1 MADLMHYS
9 PEDITILVAGFIP
22 ISGLIDGTFV
32 TISKDLAVFSTA
44 RTSDGQVARLY
55 SNDSTYTI
63 TITLQN
69 TAESNDIL
77 TKLWQVDEISQMGK
91 FPLMI
96 KDQLGT
102 SLFFSTTSWIESVPT
117 MEYSTNI
124 SDRVWVIRS
133 SQAVINFGANQER
146 SSAIQDLANIVASSL
161 PILEGLF

>member
-1 MADLMHYS
+1 M
-9 PEDITILVAGFIP
+9 
-22 ISGLIDGTFV
+22 
-32 TISKDLAVFSTA
+32 FSTA

>member
-1 MADLMHYS
+1 MANLASYS
-9 PEDITILVAGFIP
+9 PEDVTILVAGFIP

-32 TISKDLAVFSTA
+32 TISKDLSPFSTA

-55 SNDSTYTI
+55 NCDSSYTI
-63 TITLQN
+63 TLTLQN
-69 TAESNDIL
+69 TAESNDVL
-77 TKLWQVDEISQMGK
+77 TKMWQIDEISQLGK

-117 MEYSTNI
+117 MEYSNNI
-124 SDRVWVIRS
+124 TERVWVIRS